1 MIKLT
6 KLNNEEFVINC
17 YQIMTIDIIPES
29 KITLMNKEHFIVKE
43 SVDEIIDK
51 IVEYN
56 RRLLELRQSNI
67 IVWEFSEIILK

>member
-17 YQIMTIDIIPES
+17 SQIMTIDIIPES

-43 SVDEIIDK
+43 SVDEIIRK
-51 IVEYN
+51 TIEYN
-56 RRLLELRQSNI
+56 KSILDFRHSNMI
-67 IVWEFSEIILK
+67 

>member
-6 KLNNEEFVINC
+6 KLNNEKFVINC
-17 YQIMTIDIIPES
+17 DQIMTIDIIPES

-51 IVEYN
+51 VVAYN
-56 RRLLELRQSNI
+56 KKLLEFRHSSVI
-67 IVWEFSEIILK
+67 I

>member
-43 SVDEIIDK
+43 SVDEIIDR

-56 RRLLELRQSNI
+56 RRLLEFRKSSV
-67 IVWEFSEIILK
+67 IV

>member
-43 SVDEIIDK
+43 SVDEIIDR

-67 IVWEFSEIILK
+67 IV

>member
-17 YQIMTIDIIPES
+17 SQIMTIDIIPES

-43 SVDEIIDK
+43 SVDDIIRK
-51 IVEYN
+51 TIEYN
-56 RRLLELRQSNI
+56 KSILDFRHSNMI
-67 IVWEFSEIILK
+67 

>member
-17 YQIMTIDIIPES
+17 SQIMTIDIIPES

-43 SVDEIIDK
+43 SVDDIIRK
-51 IVEYN
+51 TIEYN
-56 RRLLELRQSNI
+56 RMIRD
-67 IVWEFSEIILK
+67 FSHGSIK

>member
-17 YQIMTIDIIPES
+17 SQIMTIYIIPES

-43 SVDEIIDK
+43 SVDEIIRK
-51 IVEYN
+51 TIEYN
-56 RRLLELRQSNI
+56 KSILDFRHSNMI
-67 IVWEFSEIILK
+67 

>member
-6 KLNNEEFVINC
+6 KLNNEVFVINC
-17 YQIMTIDIIPES
+17 DQIMTIDIIPES

-51 IVEYN
+51 VVAYN
-56 RRLLELRQSNI
+56 KRLLEFRHSSVI
-67 IVWEFSEIILK
+67 I

>member
-43 SVDEIIDK
+43 SVDEIIDR

-56 RRLLELRQSNI
+56 RILLEFRKSSV
-67 IVWEFSEIILK
+67 IV

>member
-17 YQIMTIDIIPES
+17 SQIMTIDIIPES

-43 SVDEIIDK
+43 SIDEIIRK
-51 IVEYN
+51 TIEYN
-56 RRLLELRQSNI
+56 RMIRDFSQSSI
-67 IVWEFSEIILK
+67 K

>member
-6 KLNNEEFVINC
+6 KLNNEIFIINC
-17 YQIMTIDIIPES
+17 NQIMTIDIIPES

-51 IVEYN
+51 VVAYN
-56 RRLLELRQSNI
+56 KRLLEFRHSGAI
-67 IVWEFSEIILK
+67 I

>member
-17 YQIMTIDIIPES
+17 SQIMTIDIIPES
-29 KITLMNKEHFIVKE
+29 KVTLMNKEHFIVKE

-51 IVEYN
+51 TIEYH
-56 RRLLELRQSNI
+56 RHLLEFRH
-67 IVWEFSEIILK
+67 SEIL

>member
-17 YQIMTIDIIPES
+17 DQIMTIDIIPES

-51 IVEYN
+51 VVAYN
-56 RRLLELRQSNI
+56 KKLLEFRHSSVI
-67 IVWEFSEIILK
+67 I

>member
-17 YQIMTIDIIPES
+17 SQIMTIDIIPES

-43 SVDEIIDK
+43 SVDDIIRKTID
-51 IVEYN
+51 YN
-56 RRLLELRQSNI
+56 RMIRD
-67 IVWEFSEIILK
+67 FSHSSIK

>member
-17 YQIMTIDIIPES
+17 SQIMTIDIIPES

-43 SVDEIIDK
+43 SVDDIIRK
-51 IVEYN
+51 TIEYN
-56 RRLLELRQSNI
+56 RMIRDFRHSNMI
-67 IVWEFSEIILK
+67 

>member
-17 YQIMTIDIIPES
+17 SQIMTIDIIPES

-43 SVDEIIDK
+43 SVDEIIRK
-51 IVEYN
+51 TIEYN
-56 RRLLELRQSNI
+56 LDSTCNLLI
-67 IVWEFSEIILK
+67 

>member
-17 YQIMTIDIIPES
+17 SQIMTIDIIPES

-43 SVDEIIDK
+43 SVDEIIRK
-51 IVEYN
+51 TIEYN
-56 RRLLELRQSNI
+56 KSILDFRNSNMI
-67 IVWEFSEIILK
+67 